1 MGNNSHKPV
10 IRFQGFTDAWEQ
22 RKLGD
27 ISDSYSGGTPT
38 VGETEYYGGDIPF
51 IRSAE
56 INSDSTELFLTTE
69 GLNNSSA
76 KMVKK
81 GDILYALYGA
91 TSGETGLAQID
102 GAINQAILDIKP
114 HEGYVASFIMYWLR
128 KSKKN
133 IIGTF
138 LQGGQGNL
146 SGNIVTSLMID
157 CPNYE
162 EQKKIGK
169 LLMSLDNLITLHQRK
184 YEKLITVKKSM
195 LDKMFPRDGSNN
207 PEIRFIGFTD
217 PWEQC
222 KLNSLMNFSNGF
234 NGSSD
239 LYGGGVPYISVMD
252 ILNND
257 LITYEC
263 IRGKVDIDEKT
274 LSRFSVDYGD
284 VLFQRSSE
292 NVEDAGSSNV
302 YIGKKTVAFG
312 GFVIR
317 GKKQV
322 DYDVCFMKNMLD
334 SKAVR
339 NQITS
344 KAQGAQHI
352 NVSQETL
359 SDVIVFMPSIA
370 EQRSIGQL
378 FFNISKSITLHQ
390 LKLEKLKNIKQSLL
404 QNMFV

>member
-1 MGNNSHKPV
+1 
-10 IRFQGFTDAWEQ
+10 
-22 RKLGD
+22 
-27 ISDSYSGGTPT
+27 
-38 VGETEYYGGDIPF
+38 
-51 IRSAE
+51 
-56 INSDSTELFLTTE
+56 
-69 GLNNSSA
+69 
-76 KMVKK
+76 
-81 GDILYALYGA
+81 
-91 TSGETGLAQID
+91 
-102 GAINQAILDIKP
+102 
-114 HEGYVASFIMYWLR
+114 
-128 KSKKN
+128 
-133 IIGTF
+133 
-138 LQGGQGNL
+138 
-146 SGNIVTSLMID
+146 
-157 CPNYE
+157 
-162 EQKKIGK
+162 
-169 LLMSLDNLITLHQRK
+169 
-184 YEKLITVKKSM
+184 
-195 LDKMFPRDGSNN
+195 
-207 PEIRFIGFTD
+207 
-217 PWEQC
+217 
-222 KLNSLMNFSNGF
+222 MNFSNGF

-239 LYGGGVPYISVMD
+239 LYGDGVPYISVMD

-263 IRGKVDIDEKT
+263 IRGKVAIDEKT

-302 YIGKKTVAFG
+302 YIGEKTVAFG

-322 DYDVCFMKNMLD
+322 DYDVRFIKNMLD

-378 FFNISKSITLHQ
+378 FFNISKAITLHQ
-390 LKLEKLKNIKQSLL
+390 RKFERRLIFAFGTVSCIYKPVSSCSGVSGMISH
-404 QNMFV
+404 MP

>member
-1 MGNNSHKPV
+1 MGNNSHKPA

-22 RKLGD
+22 R
-27 ISDSYSGGTPT
+27 
-38 VGETEYYGGDIPF
+38 
-51 IRSAE
+51 
-56 INSDSTELFLTTE
+56 
-69 GLNNSSA
+69 
-76 KMVKK
+76 
-81 GDILYALYGA
+81 
-91 TSGETGLAQID
+91 
-102 GAINQAILDIKP
+102 
-114 HEGYVASFIMYWLR
+114 
-128 KSKKN
+128 
-133 IIGTF
+133 
-138 LQGGQGNL
+138 
-146 SGNIVTSLMID
+146 
-157 CPNYE
+157 
-162 EQKKIGK
+162 
-169 LLMSLDNLITLHQRK
+169 
-184 YEKLITVKKSM
+184 
-195 LDKMFPRDGSNN
+195 
-207 PEIRFIGFTD
+207 
-217 PWEQC
+217 

-239 LYGGGVPYISVMD
+239 LYGDGVPYISVMD

-263 IRGKVDIDEKT
+263 IRGKVAIDEKT

-302 YIGKKTVAFG
+302 YIGEKTVAFG

-322 DYDVCFMKNMLD
+322 DYDVRFIKNMLD

-378 FFNISKSITLHQ
+378 FFNISKAITLHH